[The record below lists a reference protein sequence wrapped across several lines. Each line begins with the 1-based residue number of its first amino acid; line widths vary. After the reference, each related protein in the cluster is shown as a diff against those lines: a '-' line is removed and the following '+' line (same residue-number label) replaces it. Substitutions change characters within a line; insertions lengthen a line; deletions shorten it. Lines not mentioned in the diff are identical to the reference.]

1 LEEKV
6 LKVFI
11 LADMEG
17 IAGVCLE
24 EHTTAGT
31 PHYEQARRW
40 MTADVNAAV
49 QGALDA
55 GASEVVVLD
64 GHGANS
70 LYNLVYE
77 ELHEG
82 AEYIVGSPRGWYLT
96 GLDSSFHCVLM
107 VGMHAMAGTPRAVLE
122 HTWST
127 ARWYRCRLNGRE
139 TGEIGLM
146 AAFAGSFG
154 VPVTLVTGDQAA
166 CEEARHFLGDKVALA
181 SVKQGL
187 GRYSARMLPPRNARA
202 EIRAQ
207 ASQAVALADAAAPF
221 RVDGPVSIE
230 VDYIRNSH
238 TDSISTGPG
247 VELIGPRTIR
257 YTAPTVPEACYLI
270 R

>member
-1 LEEKV
+1 MLEEKV

-17 IAGVCLE
+17 ISGVCLE

-96 GLDSSFHCVLM
+96 GTGLQLPLCADG
-107 VGMHAMAGTPRAVLE
+107 GMHAMAGTPRAGSGAHLV
-122 HTWST
+122 H
-127 ARWYRCRLNGRE
+127 RG
-139 TGEIGLM
+139 
-146 AAFAGSFG
+146 AG
-154 VPVTLVTGDQAA
+154 T
-166 CEEARHFLGDKVALA
+166 
-181 SVKQGL
+181 
-187 GRYSARMLPPRNARA
+187 
-202 EIRAQ
+202 
-207 ASQAVALADAAAPF
+207 AAA
-221 RVDGPVSIE
+221 
-230 VDYIRNSH
+230 
-238 TDSISTGPG
+238 
-247 VELIGPRTIR
+247 
-257 YTAPTVPEACYLI
+257 
-270 R
+270 